1 MVPGIQTHIVQ
12 VLRLPIQLLGTEQRG
27 CRRVSPRIQQCLE
40 APVIRRPRIVMQGP
54 QRADAGINA
63 DLIHRT
69 RYSSMKDAA
78 CFTPTRMTLT
88 VLASGTSVSTSCDE

>member
-1 MVPGIQTHIVQ
+1 MVPGIQTHVVQ

-27 CRRVSPRIQQCLE
+27 CRRVSPRIQQRLE

-69 RYSSMKDAA
+69 RYSVHEGRRLLHSHQNDPHRFGFRHFRKHI
-78 CFTPTRMTLT
+78 L
-88 VLASGTSVSTSCDE
+88 